1 MLSKEVN
8 KTVIPIT
15 ELKLEL
21 KMNECTIFTH
31 DLQKNVIDLEK
42 VQKHLTVLIE

>member
-8 KTVIPIT
+8 KKVITIT
-15 ELKLEL
+15 KPKMKL
-21 KMNECTIFTH
+21 KMNKCTIFTH

-42 VQKHLTVLIE
+42 VQ